1 MKKTAVAL
9 CCIVPLFFSVAE
21 AAEKKTKKSSKNSP
35 WYMAIKAGLMDSAG
49 LKDSALNLGFDLGYR
64 HNTYLSTE
72 IEITETMIEGETP
85 SGNDWNVD
93 TLSIFAAFRSNTD
106 VKLKGKIGI
115 TDIDRNG
122 NRDLEVSFGIGIGFW
137 AAGGLMEIEYTELD
151 DGLDFFSVGVNYFF

>member
-1 MKKTAVAL
+1 MNKILITL
-9 CCIVPLFFSVAE
+9 CCVFSLLVSGVE

-35 WYMAIKAGLMDSAG
+35 WYMAIKGGLMDADG

-64 HNTYLSTE
+64 HNKYLSTE

-93 TLSIFAAFRSNTD
+93 TLSVFAAFRSNTD
-106 VKLKGKIGI
+106 VKLKGKIGV
-115 TDIDRNG
+115 TDIDRGG
-122 NRDLEVSFGIGIGFW
+122 NDGLELSFGIGIGFW

-151 DGLDFFSVGVNYFF
+151 DGLNFFSIGVNYFF